1 MLRQLNLLAL
11 PTAISIASFDATFF
25 VAAHIFGLAQGELL
39 LGLSAGAAGGLSVLV
54 AILWQA
60 GRSVATQSPTDIDP
74 IGEID

>member
-39 LGLSAGAAGGLSVLV
+39 LGLCAGAAGGLSVLV
-54 AILWQA
+54 AIVWQA
-60 GRSVATQSPTDIDP
+60 RSVATQVTN
-74 IGEID
+74 